1 MAEPKKKENP
11 YEKCFCFSHGR
22 CGPFKKWNKDGLT
35 LTDNLDD
42 ISGHI
47 KSLKL

>member
-35 LTDNLDD
+35 LTSVNIVFQSFFT
-42 ISGHI
+42 IS
-47 KSLKL
+47 K